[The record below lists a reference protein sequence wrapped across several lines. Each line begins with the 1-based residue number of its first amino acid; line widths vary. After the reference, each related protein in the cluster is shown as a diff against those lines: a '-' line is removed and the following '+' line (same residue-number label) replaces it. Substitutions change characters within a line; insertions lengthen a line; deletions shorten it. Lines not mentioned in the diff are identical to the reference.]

1 MLNFVQ
7 IDSTSGKVC
16 KGIPFQ
22 YMKDD
27 GTFGTKYKHIAKYL
41 HDNQLDFQPGTKD
54 YKDFI
59 KQIGS

>member
-1 MLNFVQ
+1 MQ
-7 IDSTSGKVC
+7 IDATSGKVC

-27 GTFGTKYKHIAKYL
+27 GTFGTKYKPIAKYL
-41 HDNQLDFQPGTKD
+41 QDNELDFEPGTKA

-59 KQIGS
+59 KQFGC